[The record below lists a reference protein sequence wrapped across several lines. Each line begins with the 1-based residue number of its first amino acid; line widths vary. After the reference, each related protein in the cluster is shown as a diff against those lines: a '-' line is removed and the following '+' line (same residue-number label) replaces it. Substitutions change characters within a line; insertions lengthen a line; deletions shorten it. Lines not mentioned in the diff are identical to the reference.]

1 VSSTN
6 ASQIHD
12 IIIKIGGTFHPT
24 TQLFLF
30 FCWGQ
35 VWVYMIMKVHIEVH
49 VQDVRNL
56 PLLSFTLHFETG
68 LMPDLRTCNLDL
80 TDPLDTPISGHQC

>member
-1 VSSTN
+1 
-6 ASQIHD
+6 
-12 IIIKIGGTFHPT
+12 
-24 TQLFLF
+24 
-30 FCWGQ
+30 
-35 VWVYMIMKVHIEVH
+35 VYMIMKVHIEVH